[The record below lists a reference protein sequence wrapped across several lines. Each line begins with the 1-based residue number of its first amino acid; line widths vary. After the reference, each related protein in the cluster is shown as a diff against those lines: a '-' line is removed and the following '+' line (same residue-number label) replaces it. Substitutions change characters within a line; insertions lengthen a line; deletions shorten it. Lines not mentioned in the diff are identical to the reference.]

1 MKQRFFI
8 TTMVLLVAYLL
19 SACGGAP
26 QPAEQPAG
34 DQAAIKV
41 QAVEVAFTG
50 VVEAMNGNE
59 WTVNGQVLSVDP
71 AVVRDGP
78 FQAGDTIKVE
88 GTVNAD
94 GSLTVSRVEAPSA
107 ADLTDLP
114 QLGNDN
120 VNANSNDTNSNA
132 VNTNANSNDTNT
144 NDANA
149 NTNSNDDNSNDDSAN
164 ANTNDDN
171 TNDDSANVNSNDDST
186 NTNLNSND
194 DQGNSNGNADDDD
207 GGSNG
212 GNGNGSDDGGG
223 SQDDSDDGGGNSN
236 DD

>member
-19 SACGGAP
+19 SACGAP
-26 QPAEQPAG
+26 LQPAEQPAG

-50 VVEAMNGNE
+50 VVEAVNGNE
-59 WTVNGQVLSVDP
+59 WTINGQVLSVDP

-94 GSLTVSRVEAPSA
+94 GSLTVSRVEAPTA

-120 VNANSNDTNSNA
+120 VNANSNDANSND
-132 VNTNANSNDTNT
+132 VNANANSNDTNT

-149 NTNSNDDNSNDDSAN
+149 NTNSNDDDTNDDNAN
-164 ANTNDDN
+164 ANNNVN

-207 GGSNG
+207 GGSSG
-212 GNGNGSDDGGG
+212 GNGNGGG
-223 SQDDSDDGGGNSN
+223 SQDDSDDDGGNSN

>member
-1 MKQRFFI
+1 MKQRFFF
-8 TTMVLLVAYLL
+8 TTVVLLVAYIL

-26 QPAEQPAG
+26 QPAGEPTG
-34 DQAAIKV
+34 DQAALKV
-41 QAVEVAFTG
+41 RAVEVAFTG

-59 WTVNGQVLSVDP
+59 WTVNGQTLLVDP

-94 GSLTVSRVEAPSA
+94 GSLSVSRVEAPSA

-120 VNANSNDTNSNA
+120 VNANSNDANSNDG
-132 VNTNANSNDTNT
+132 NTNANSNDTNS

-149 NTNSNDDNSNDDSAN
+149 NGNDNNTNDDSAN

-171 TNDDSANVNSNDDST
+171 SNNANA
-186 NTNLNSND
+186 
-194 DQGNSNGNADDDD
+194 NGNANDNDD
-207 GGSNG
+207 GS
-212 GNGNGSDDGGG
+212 
-223 SQDDSDDGGGNSN
+223 GGGNSN
-236 DD
+236 DDSGKGGNGGSGGDDDSGGGGNSNDDDD